1 MFADAFYI
9 TERKKE
15 EGTVGLQFTFGL
27 FISALNTESLG
38 EVLLPAH
45 TAGPNSQ
52 LMPAHLPT
60 LHIGNSDNQ
69 PSNKWVCLL

>member
-1 MFADAFYI
+1 
-9 TERKKE
+9 
-15 EGTVGLQFTFGL
+15 
-27 FISALNTESLG
+27 
-38 EVLLPAH
+38 VLLPAH